1 MPFGLRNAPAT
12 FQRFVD
18 ITLAGLTWKS
28 CLVYLDDIIVFS
40 KTKEEH
46 LEHLDAV
53 LGRLYRAGLS
63 LNLKKCHFIQESV
76 SYLGHVVY
84 PVKLAVAA

>member
-1 MPFGLRNAPAT
+1 M
-12 FQRFVD
+12 
-18 ITLAGLTWKS
+18 
-28 CLVYLDDIIVFS
+28 DDIIVFS
-40 KTKEEH
+40 NTKEEH

-84 PVKLAVAA
+84 PGKLAVAAKNTHALRTAKPPKT